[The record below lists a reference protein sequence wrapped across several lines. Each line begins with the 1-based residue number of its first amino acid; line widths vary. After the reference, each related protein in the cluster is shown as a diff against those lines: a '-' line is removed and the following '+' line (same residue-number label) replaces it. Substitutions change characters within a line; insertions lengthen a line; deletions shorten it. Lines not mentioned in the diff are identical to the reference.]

1 MTDAL
6 QISPYGNIYKLG
18 PAPDGRTLY
27 DVIDSGG
34 KKAGRLSVRNEDTD
48 TFERAYDNILD
59 SASKIRQYT
68 LENST
73 ENDKKQRKR
82 LSRGIITACGAIGAI
97 IPLLL
102 TGKNSSLPKRVIAL
116 VVGIVTGL
124 SAGFIASFAA
134 TLPPETFRFIK
145 AERQVSKLDIKNYEQ

>member
-18 PAPDGRTLY
+18 PALDGRVLY
-27 DVIDSGG
+27 DVIDSDG
-34 KKAGRLSVRNEDTD
+34 KKAGKLSVRNEDTD
-48 TFERAYDNILD
+48 TFERAYDDILE

-68 LENST
+68 LENSS

-82 LSRGIITACGAIGAI
+82 LSRGIITACGGMGAI

-102 TGKNSSLPKRVIAL
+102 TSKNSSMAKRVIAL
-116 VVGIVTGL
+116 VAGMVTGL
-124 SAGFIASFAA
+124 SAGFITSFIA

-145 AERQVSKLDIKNYEQ
+145 AERQVSKLDIKSCE